1 MKKIWIAVVLLIIS
15 AGICTYEQIYI
26 EDFCDKMVYMT
37 EHEDADGI
45 KKLWDKK
52 NDTIYIFSEHDM
64 VDDLAVSIE
73 QLNSKNGEKQ
83 KEALAEIRALTY
95 AYHENLGLHF
105 QTFFSA
111 IKNRKQ
117 SFAVFVSSN

>member
-1 MKKIWIAVVLLIIS
+1 MKRIWIAVVLLILS
-15 AGICTYEQIYI
+15 AGLCTYEQIYI

-37 EHEDADGI
+37 EHEDTDGI
-45 KKLWDKK
+45 KKLWKEK

-73 QLNSKNGEKQ
+73 QLDGQSGEKK

-95 AYHENLGLHF
+95 AYHENQRITL
-105 QTFFSA
+105 
-111 IKNRKQ
+111 
-117 SFAVFVSSN
+117 SNIF